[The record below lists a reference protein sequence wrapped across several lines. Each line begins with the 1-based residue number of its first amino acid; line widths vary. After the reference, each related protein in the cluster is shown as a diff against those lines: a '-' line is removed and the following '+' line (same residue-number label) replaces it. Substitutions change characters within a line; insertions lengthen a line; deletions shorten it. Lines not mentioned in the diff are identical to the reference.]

1 MYKFEKK
8 LAEFCGSPY
17 AVSVDCCTHA
27 IELCMRYLAVK
38 KCELTAYTYLS
49 VPQTLNLLGID
60 YTLTNE
66 TWRGEYQF
74 HGTAVW
80 DSARCLRP
88 GMYRPEQFQCLSFG
102 PGKPVDNT
110 RGGAILCGD
119 EHDYRILKRMS
130 YDGRDPD
137 VAMWIDQT
145 KYTQGFHYMM
155 RWEEEESALKKLD
168 EYIERGIYEHDYKPY
183 HDCRKIKIV

>member
-27 IELCMRYLAVK
+27 IELCMRYLHVK

-49 VPQTLNLLGID
+49 VPQTLKLLAIN
-60 YTLTNE
+60 YTLTGE
-66 TWRGEYQF
+66 TWREEYQF
-74 HGTAVW
+74 HGTNIW

-88 GMYRPEQFQCLSFG
+88 GMYRAGHFQCLSFG
-102 PGKPVDNT
+102 PGKPVDNV
-110 RGGAILCGD
+110 RGGAILCD
-119 EHDYRILKRMS
+119 DPHDYRMLKRMS

-137 VAMWIDQT
+137 VALWKDQT
-145 KYTQGFHYMM
+145 EYAQGFHYMM
-155 RWEEEESALKKLD
+155 RWEEEDSALKKLNQ
-168 EYIERGIYEHDYKPY
+168 YIDKGIYEHEYPPY
-183 HDCRKIKIV
+183 YDCRKIKII

>member
-1 MYKFEKK
+1 MYNFEKR
-8 LAEFCGSPY
+8 LAEFCNSPY

-49 VPQTLNLLGID
+49 VPQTLNLLGIN

-66 TWRGEYQF
+66 TWQGEYRF
-74 HGTAVW
+74 HGTPVW

-88 GMYRPEQFQCLSFG
+88 GMYRSEQFQCLSFG

-110 RGGAILCGD
+110 EL
-119 EHDYRILKRMS
+119 
-130 YDGRDPD
+130 
-137 VAMWIDQT
+137 
-145 KYTQGFHYMM
+145 
-155 RWEEEESALKKLD
+155 
-168 EYIERGIYEHDYKPY
+168 
-183 HDCRKIKIV
+183 